1 MDADPLIQRILDD
14 EGLTGDLLEAEA
26 EKLNDWLIARAK
38 HLAHAGRTLAE
49 ASRDLDAICRKAHAA
64 GKVLAAWR
72 EHGDPAG
79 IAKSAGLKWK
89 PGKNEADTLAGLLAQ
104 IG

>member
-79 IAKSAGLKWK
+79 IAKSAGL
-89 PGKNEADTLAGLLAQ
+89 
-104 IG
+104 